1 MGVIILVG
9 ILNPWSFIP
18 AIIGIIGML
27 IVRYRFS
34 RCFRDLKR
42 LEGISRSPIYSH
54 LSSTIH
60 GLKVIRSYHAEQMSS
75 KQFLSHLDDHIR
87 VNFLII
93 TAERWAAMRFDGVTI
108 TFLSLVTC
116 FSMLARIYY
125 QEFSTASIALTLSY
139 CLNLIGLFQWTI
151 RFE

>member
-93 TAERWAAMRFDGVTI
+93 TAERWAAIRFDGVTI

>member
-1 MGVIILVG
+1 
-9 ILNPWSFIP
+9 
-18 AIIGIIGML
+18 
-27 IVRYRFS
+27 
-34 RCFRDLKR
+34 
-42 LEGISRSPIYSH
+42 
-54 LSSTIH
+54 
-60 GLKVIRSYHAEQMSS
+60 VIRSYHAEQMSS

>member
-1 MGVIILVG
+1 MGIVILVG

-18 AIIGIIGML
+18 AIIGVTGML

-42 LEGISRSPIYSH
+42 LEGISRSPIYSY
-54 LSSTIH
+54 LASTIH

-75 KQFLSHLDDHIR
+75 KQFLSHVDDHTR
-87 VNFLII
+87 TYFLIL
-93 TAERWAAMRFDGVTI
+93 TAERWAAMRFDAVTI
-108 TFLSLVTC
+108 AFLTLVTI
-116 FSMLARIYY
+116 FSMLVRIYY

>member
-1 MGVIILVG
+1 MGIVILVG

-34 RCFRDLKR
+34 RCLRDLKR

-54 LSSTIH
+54 LTSTIH

-75 KQFLSHLDDHIR
+75 KQFLSHVDDHTR
-87 VNFLII
+87 VQFAII
-93 TAERWAAMRFDGVTI
+93 VSERWAAMRFDGVTLA
-108 TFLSLVTC
+108 FLALVTIL
-116 FSMLARIYY
+116 SMLVRIYY

-139 CLNLIGLFQWTI
+139 CLNLVGLFQWTI

>member
-1 MGVIILVG
+1 
-9 ILNPWSFIP
+9 
-18 AIIGIIGML
+18 ML

-93 TAERWAAMRFDGVTI
+93 TAERWAAIRFDGVTI